1 MKSRRKGRTALKASP
16 EEKVAAPP
24 RDDTAPVRGSY
35 RLMFDPVFGPF
46 FWGKVLSSFG
56 VWIYNIVAA
65 IVAFQITGSALV
77 VGLVSVMQFAP
88 QLLFAPLMGKMADRG
103 NETLQ
108 IVLGR
113 LLTAIGSG
121 GLAFWIWLTGVEGLP
136 AATLLASSLVVGLGF
151 VVGGPAMQS
160 IVPTMI
166 RPGEMVAAVALNN
179 APVTLARAGGPAFG
193 ALVATQS
200 GPAAAFA
207 IAATVNLLYALIIL
221 ALRLPGGSAHANE
234 TDFSVR
240 AALRHLRSD
249 RPLFVLLVG
258 IAAVGLGAEPSVTLA
273 PPLAE
278 HLGGGASLVGWL
290 ASSFGIGAGVGFVLF
305 APLHRRL
312 ALSGLAT
319 GGLLLMAGGL
329 ILAAASSVSG
339 VALASFGITGFGFT
353 LALTG
358 ITTQI
363 LDRSPEAL
371 RGRIMALWFVGFLGI
386 RPFAAGFNGYL
397 ADVASVD
404 LALITTA
411 AVVIAV
417 AHLARPERLS
427 TSKRNRSTIRT

>member
-1 MKSRRKGRTALKASP
+1 ML
-16 EEKVAAPP
+16 
-24 RDDTAPVRGSY
+24 
-35 RLMFDPVFGPF
+35 DPVFGPF
-46 FWGKVLSSFG
+46 FWGKVVSTFG

-77 VGLVSVMQFAP
+77 VGLVSVMQFTP
-88 QLLFAPLMGKMADRG
+88 QLLFAPLSGKLADRG
-103 NETLQ
+103 NASLQ

-113 LLTAIGSG
+113 VLTAFGSG
-121 GLAFWIWLTGVEGLP
+121 GLAAWIALTGVDGLP
-136 AATLLASSLVVGLGF
+136 GAAPVLASSLIVGFGF

-160 IVPTMI
+160 IVTTMI
-166 RPGEMVAAVALNN
+166 RPGEMAAAVALNN
-179 APVTLARAGGPAFG
+179 APITLARAGGPALG

-207 IAATVNLLYALIIL
+207 ITAAVNLLYALIVL
-221 ALRLPGGSAHANE
+221 ALRLPRGNTHASD

-278 HLGGGASLVGWL
+278 QLGGGANLVGWL
-290 ASSFGIGAGVGFVLF
+290 ASSFGVGAGLGFLLF

-312 ALSGLAT
+312 ALSPLAT
-319 GGLLLMAGGL
+319 GGLVLMASGL
-329 ILAAASSVSG
+329 IIAAVSNASG
-339 VALASFGITGFGFT
+339 VALSSFAITGVGFT
-353 LALTG
+353 LALTS

-363 LDRSPEAL
+363 LDRSPDAL
-371 RGRIMALWFVGFLGI
+371 RGRIMALWFMGFLGI

-411 AVVIAV
+411 VVVIVV
-417 AHLARPERLS
+417 AYLSRPNRLAASMPNPA
-427 TSKRNRSTIRT
+427 TRT